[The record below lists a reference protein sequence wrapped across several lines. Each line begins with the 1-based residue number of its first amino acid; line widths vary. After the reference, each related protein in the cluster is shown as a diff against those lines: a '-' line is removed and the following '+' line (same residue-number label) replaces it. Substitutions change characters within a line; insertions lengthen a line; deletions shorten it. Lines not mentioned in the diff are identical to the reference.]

1 MNYRDTMNV
10 NGKGHLQIGGVDAV
24 DLVAKYGTPLYVMD
38 ESYIRQVCRAFRET
52 VERTYGEGGVAYAS
66 KAFSCKAIY
75 EIAKQENMY
84 IDVVSGGEIYTADSV
99 GFDMKKAYFHG
110 NNKLVSEIELAL
122 QTGVGTFVVDSFDEI
137 DLLDGICGEK
147 GKVQKVIV
155 RVNPGVEAHTH
166 SFIQTAKVDSKFGFG
181 VKNGYADEAIDK
193 ILTKKNLRFAGLHC
207 HIGSQIFDKQAFA
220 LAADVV
226 TDYVAELKK
235 RGIEVDELNFGGG
248 FGVYYSGDDPK
259 YDVAEYCDYVA
270 LLTSS
275 LKNAVEKKGI
285 KKPFF
290 MIEPGRSIVGEAGV
304 TLYSVGAIKD
314 IKGVRKYLA
323 IDGGMTDNIRP
334 ALYDA
339 KYDAVIANRATE
351 KATEIVSVAG
361 KCCESGDIILK
372 DVALPQAKRGDIIA
386 VFTTGAYNYSMSSNY
401 NRNPIPPVVFVKD
414 GKSAY
419 AVKPQTYEDLV
430 RNDVSL
436 EYID

>member
-10 NGKGHLQIGGVDAV
+10 NAKGHLQIGGVDAV

-38 ESYIRQVCRAFRET
+38 ESYIRRVCRAFRET
-52 VERTYGEGGVAYAS
+52 VESTYGEGGVAYAS

-84 IDVVSGGEIYTADSV
+84 IDVVSGGEIYTANSV

-110 NNKLVSEIELAL
+110 NNKLVSEITLAL
-122 QTGVGTFVVDSFDEI
+122 DTGVGTFVVDSFDEI
-137 DLLDGICGEK
+137 ELLDAMCAEK
-147 GKVQKVIV
+147 GLVQKVLI

-181 VKNGYADEAIDK
+181 VKNGYADKAVDAI
-193 ILTKKNLRFAGLHC
+193 LKKGNLRFAGLHC
-207 HIGSQIFDKQAFA
+207 HIGSQIFDKHAFA
-220 LAADVV
+220 LTVDVV
-226 TDYVAELKK
+226 TDYVVTLRN
-235 RGIEVDELNFGGG
+235 RGVEVDELNFGGG

-259 YDVAEYCDYVA
+259 YDVKEYCDYVA
-270 LLTSS
+270 LLTAS
-275 LKNAVEKKGI
+275 LKEADEKKGI

-314 IKGVRKYLA
+314 IEGIRKYLA

-334 ALYDA
+334 ALYEA
-339 KYDAVIANRATE
+339 KYDAVLANRADE
-351 KATEIVSVAG
+351 KATEVVTVAG

-372 DVALPQAKRGDIIA
+372 DIALPVAKRGDIVA

-401 NRNPIPPVVFVKD
+401 NRNFVPPVVFVKD

-419 AVKPQTYEDLV
+419 AVKPQTYEDIV
-430 RNDVSL
+430 RNDVSV
-436 EYID
+436 EYKD

>member
-10 NGKGHLQIGGVDAV
+10 NEKGHLQIGGVDAV
-24 DLVAKYGTPLYVMD
+24 DLVKKYGTPLYVMD
-38 ESYIRQVCRAFRET
+38 ESYIRQVCRAFTET
-52 VERTYGEGGVAYAS
+52 VEKTYGEGGVAYAS

-84 IDVVSGGEIYTADSV
+84 IDVVSGGEIYTANSV
-99 GFDMKKAYFHG
+99 GFDMSRAYFHG
-110 NNKLVSEIELAL
+110 NNKLVSEIEFAL
-122 QTGVGTFVVDSFDEI
+122 GCGVGTFVVDSFDEI
-137 DLLDGICGEK
+137 DLLDAMCAERK
-147 GKVQKVIV
+147 TVQKVLV

-181 VKNGYADEAIDK
+181 VKNGYADKAVDAILGK
-193 ILTKKNLRFAGLHC
+193 TNLRFAGLHC

-220 LAADVV
+220 LAVDVV
-226 TDYVAELKK
+226 TDYVVELKN
-235 RGIEVDELNFGGG
+235 RGIIVDELNFGGG
-248 FGVYYSGDDPK
+248 FGIHYCGDDPK
-259 YDVAEYCDYVA
+259 YDVKEYCDYVE

-314 IKGVRKYLA
+314 ILGIRKYLA

-339 KYDAVIANRATE
+339 KYEAVLANRADE
-351 KATEIVSVAG
+351 KPEEVVTIAG

-372 DVALPQAKRGDIIA
+372 DVALPAAKRGDIVA
-386 VFTTGAYNYSMSSNY
+386 VFSTGAYNYSMSSNY
-401 NRNPIPPVVFVKD
+401 NRNFVPPVVFVKD

-419 AVKPQTYEDLV
+419 AVRPQSYEDLV
-430 RNDVSL
+430 RNDVTL
-436 EYID
+436 EYKD

>member
-10 NGKGHLQIGGVDAV
+10 NEKGHLQIGGVDTV
-24 DLVAKYGTPLYVMD
+24 DLVKKYGTPLYVMD
-38 ESYIRQVCRAFRET
+38 EIYIRQVCRAFRET
-52 VERTYGEGGVAYAS
+52 VENTYGEGGVAYAS
-66 KAFSCKAIY
+66 KAFSCKAVY

-84 IDVVSGGEIYTADSV
+84 IDVVSGGEIYTANSV

-122 QTGVGTFVVDSFDEI
+122 ETGVGTFVVDSFDEI
-137 DLLDGICGEK
+137 DLLDAMCGEK
-147 GKVQKVIV
+147 AKVQKVLV

-181 VKNGYADEAIDK
+181 VKNGYADKAIDK

-207 HIGSQIFDKQAFA
+207 HIGSQIFDKHAFA
-220 LAADVV
+220 LAVDVV
-226 TDYVAELKK
+226 TDYVVKLKE
-235 RGIEVDELNFGGG
+235 RNIIVDELNFGGG
-248 FGVYYSGDDPK
+248 FGIYYSGDDPR
-259 YDVAEYCDYVA
+259 YDVNEYCDYVE

-275 LKNAVEKKGI
+275 LKKAVAEKGI

-314 IKGVRKYLA
+314 IEGIRKYLA

-334 ALYDA
+334 ALYEA
-339 KYDAVIANRATE
+339 KYDAVIANRANE
-351 KATEIVSVAG
+351 KPSEIVTVAG

-372 DVALPQAKRGDIIA
+372 DIALPEAKRGDIIA
-386 VFTTGAYNYSMSSNY
+386 VFSTGAYNYSMSSNY
-401 NRNPIPPVVFVKD
+401 NRNLVPPVVFVKD

-419 AVKPQTYEDLV
+419 AVKPQTYEDII
-430 RNDVSL
+430 RNDVTV
-436 EYID
+436 EYKD

>member
-1 MNYRDTMNV
+1 
-10 NGKGHLQIGGVDAV
+10 
-24 DLVAKYGTPLYVMD
+24 
-38 ESYIRQVCRAFRET
+38 
-52 VERTYGEGGVAYAS
+52 
-66 KAFSCKAIY
+66 
-75 EIAKQENMY
+75 MY

-220 LAADVV
+220 LAVDVV

-275 LKNAVEKKGI
+275 LKTAVEKQGI

>member
-10 NGKGHLQIGGVDAV
+10 NEKGHLQIGGVDAV
-24 DLVAKYGTPLYVMD
+24 DLVKKYGTPLYVMD
-38 ESYIRQVCRAFRET
+38 ESYIRQVCRAFTET
-52 VERTYGEGGVAYAS
+52 VEKTYGEGGVAYAS

-84 IDVVSGGEIYTADSV
+84 IDVVSGGEIYTANSV
-99 GFDMKKAYFHG
+99 GFDMSRAYFHG
-110 NNKLVSEIELAL
+110 NNKLVSEIEFAL
-122 QTGVGTFVVDSFDEI
+122 GCGVGTFVVDSFDEI
-137 DLLDGICGEK
+137 DLLDAMCAERK
-147 GKVQKVIV
+147 TVQKVLV

-181 VKNGYADEAIDK
+181 VKNGYADKAVDAILGK
-193 ILTKKNLRFAGLHC
+193 TNLRFAGLHC

-220 LAADVV
+220 LAVDVV
-226 TDYVAELKK
+226 TDYVVELKN
-235 RGIEVDELNFGGG
+235 RGIIVDELNFGGG
-248 FGVYYSGDDPK
+248 FGIHYCGDDPK
-259 YDVAEYCDYVA
+259 YDVKEYCDYVE

-290 MIEPGRSIVGEAGV
+290 MIEPGRPIVREEGV

-314 IKGVRKYLA
+314 ILGIRKYLA

-339 KYDAVIANRATE
+339 KYEAVLANRADE
-351 KATEIVSVAG
+351 KPEEVVTIAG

-372 DVALPQAKRGDIIA
+372 DVALPAAKRGDIVA
-386 VFTTGAYNYSMSSNY
+386 VFSTGAYNYSMSSNY
-401 NRNPIPPVVFVKD
+401 NRNFVPPVVFVKD

-419 AVKPQTYEDLV
+419 AVRPQSYEDLV
-430 RNDVSL
+430 RNDVTL
-436 EYID
+436 EYKD

>member
-10 NGKGHLQIGGVDAV
+10 NCKGHLQIGGVDAV

-220 LAADVV
+220 LAVDVV

-235 RGIEVDELNFGGG
+235 RGIGVDELNFGGG